1 MVAEYLLKKLKKQMD
16 DVIITEHE
24 NISTQIKFVDNKIA
38 KTGTEQLKDISVFA
52 VKNKKIIGTSFREF
66 SGPDDTIK
74 GADTNLSKKK
84 ADELIKKLTGF
95 VKFIQ
100 PKKDYYG
107 IYENKH
113 KYKKL
118 KNCYDNEIKKMDHVD
133 YVEKGINAAL
143 EQGAKRVSGI
153 LESHEHFSRVLTSN
167 NIDVKEKGTNF
178 YFSLR
183 ALLNKSASG
192 HYNCCS
198 RMLNKFDVVKVGR
211 RAGEIAVM
219 AKNPVELNAGKYDVV
234 FDPLPL
240 TALLSNVVSSLSIFY
255 AESGLSF
262 LGNKLGQKIASS
274 SVNFVDDALMS
285 NGYGSSSFDAEG
297 RPTQKNVLV
306 KNGIL
311 KTYYHNTSTSKKYKV
326 KPTGN
331 AGLVDPGGFNF
342 ELKKGKISRDKLI
355 KSLDKGLL
363 ITNIWYTR
371 FNNYNTGDFSTIP
384 RDGVFLIENGKVVKS
399 LKNLR
404 VSENMLRILNN
415 IDKIGS
421 NSEQI
426 SSWEAEH
433 NIKCPSVLIKD
444 VNVTKAKE

>member
-1 MVAEYLLKKLKKQMD
+1 MD

-38 KTGTEQLKDISVFA
+38 KTGTEQLKDISIFA

-66 SGPDDTIK
+66 AGPDDSIA
-74 GADTNLSKKK
+74 GADSNLSKKK
-84 ADELIKKLTGF
+84 ADELIKKLNGF
-95 VKFIQ
+95 IKFIE

-107 IYENKH
+107 LYENKH

-118 KNCYDNEIKKMDHVD
+118 KNCYDKKVQKIDSVD
-133 YVEKGINAAL
+133 YVEKGVNAAL
-143 EQGAKRVSGI
+143 NQGAKRVSGI

-167 NIDVKEKGTNF
+167 NIDVSEKGSNF
-178 YFSLR
+178 YFSLK
-183 ALLNKSASG
+183 ALLNKSESG

-198 RMLNKFDVVKVGR
+198 RMLNKFNVANAGK

-219 AKNPVELNAGKYDVV
+219 AKNPVELKEGKYDVV

-240 TALLSNVVSSLSIFY
+240 TALLSNVASSLSIFY

-262 LGNKLGQKIASS
+262 LSNKLGKKVASS
-274 SVNFVDDALMS
+274 NINFIDDALMS
-285 NGYGSSSFDAEG
+285 NGYGSGGFDAEG
-297 RPTQKNVLV
+297 RPTQKNILV
-306 KNGIL
+306 SKGLL
-311 KTYYHNTSTSKKYKV
+311 KTYYHNTSTAKKYKV

-331 AGLVDPGGFNF
+331 AGLVDPGSFNF
-342 ELKKGKISRDKLI
+342 ELKKGSISRDKLI
-355 KSLDKGLL
+355 ENLDKGLL
-363 ITNIWYTR
+363 ITNVWYTR
-371 FNNYNTGDFSTIP
+371 FSNYNAGDFSTIP
-384 RDGVFLIENGKVVKS
+384 RDGIFLVEKGKISKS

-426 SSWEAEH
+426 ASWEAEH

-444 VNVTKAKE
+444 INVTKAKE